1 MSIIIIHMENKETEE
16 IKQLGKRFTCNNCK
30 TIYYSDNINKKE
42 SFNIY
47 NEHFCKYFCH
57 CPICNTENISYIKI
71 KEE

>member
-1 MSIIIIHMENKETEE
+1 MSIIIIHTENKEIKR

-42 SFNIY
+42 NFNIY
-47 NEHFCKYFCH
+47 NKYFCH
-57 CPICNTENISYIKI
+57 CPICDTENISYIKM